1 LKKRY
6 NSPQFMKQ
14 MPNRETAYFFVDES
28 GDPTFYDKYGNY
40 IVGRNGCSRIL
51 ILGFVTTFN
60 PESIRSAFA
69 KVRTEISNDP
79 YLMGIPS
86 LKKSAR
92 AFHAKDDC
100 PEVRQ
105 AIFKTIVKLDFSAQ
119 FVVARKLE
127 RVFTISFNRSENRF
141 YDYLVS
147 KLFQNILHRNENNL
161 IYFSKRGSRKRQ
173 KPLEEAIRRGLE
185 YFQKEKDCKFEAN
198 VMVQSQT
205 AVGEPCLQLID
216 YMNWAIYRVFTK
228 GEMRYLN
235 FAIDKISQVWDIYDE
250 ENYPLNCYDKSNP
263 LDYKKI
269 SPL

>member
-1 LKKRY
+1 MKRL
-6 NSPQFMKQ
+6 SK
-14 MPNRETAYFFVDES
+14 RKTAYFFVDES
-28 GDPTFYDKYGNY
+28 GDPTFYDKFGNC
-40 IVGRNGCSRIL
+40 IVGREGCSSIV

-60 PESIRSAFA
+60 PEPIRKAFDKA
-69 KVRTEISNDP
+69 RIEISNDP
-79 YLMGIPS
+79 YLIGIPS
-86 LKKSAR
+86 LEKSMR

-105 AIFKTIVKLDFSAQ
+105 VIFKNIVKLDFSTQ

-127 RVFTISFNRSENRF
+127 KVFSTSFNRSENKF

-147 KLFQNILHRNENNL
+147 KLFQHILYQNENNL

-173 KPLEEAIRRGLE
+173 KPLEEAIRKGIE
-185 YFQKEKDCKFEAN
+185 FFQKDKDRKFEAKFL
-198 VMVQSQT
+198 VQSQT
-205 AVGEPCLQLID
+205 AIGEPCLQLID
-216 YMNWAIYRVFTK
+216 YMNWAVYRVFTK

-235 FAIDKISQVWDIYDE
+235 FVKDKVNLIWDIYDE
-250 ENYPLNCYDKSNP
+250 AKYPQNRYDKSNP